1 MEWGTFTIFQWNG
14 KDLFLQAKDGSFVVL
29 SHQELPGQ
37 FHEHIVVGRQIEIAI
52 DGEIKIIRTPQ
63 EKEQD
68 LDKAQRHV
76 KVRVAIAQIEGMGE
90 NTLPPY
96 ALAKLK
102 SLRRELEQYEPL
114 DPTAITIEQKNAN
127 ISAGFSGPKMY
138 LRKP

>member
-1 MEWGTFTIFQWNG
+1 M
-14 KDLFLQAKDGSFVVL
+14 VL

-76 KVRVAIAQIEGMGE
+76 KVRAAIAQIEGMGE